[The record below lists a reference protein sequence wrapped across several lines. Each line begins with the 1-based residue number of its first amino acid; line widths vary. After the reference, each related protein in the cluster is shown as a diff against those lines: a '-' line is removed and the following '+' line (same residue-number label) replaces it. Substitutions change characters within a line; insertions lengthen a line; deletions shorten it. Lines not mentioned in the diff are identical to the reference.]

1 VETNSHYILKSATE
15 LVLNPFKSQHNVTGA
30 NNDKAYAQMAK
41 PNIHDVGLSLLAI
54 KQNAV
59 LENKTVYCFFQSL
72 TEMFFK

>member
-1 VETNSHYILKSATE
+1 
-15 LVLNPFKSQHNVTGA
+15 
-30 NNDKAYAQMAK
+30 MAK

-54 KQNAV
+54 KQNTV